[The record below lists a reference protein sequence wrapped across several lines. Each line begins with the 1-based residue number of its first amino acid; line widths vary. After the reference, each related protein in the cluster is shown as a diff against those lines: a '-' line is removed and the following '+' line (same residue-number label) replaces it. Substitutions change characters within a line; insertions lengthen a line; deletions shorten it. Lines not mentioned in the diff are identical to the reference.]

1 VDGGQSLLTRPARR
15 SRAQSGRTTRTA
27 ANILMNTTTAK
38 QPLHPAKPRT
48 IEHRSAFN
56 TFAFKSTT
64 LGRKVRVKDLTYLSD
79 AKLRALLLEADS
91 LLDHFSQ
98 QDGRCEWLIVQVAA
112 FVAAV
117 EGEIT
122 ARGEHRD
129 LFRRVLAMEIGEE
142 AIAAIEARVQALA
155 AAQAAAEAT

>member
-1 VDGGQSLLTRPARR
+1 
-15 SRAQSGRTTRTA
+15 
-27 ANILMNTTTAK
+27 MTTTTTQ
-38 QPLHPAKPRT
+38 QPLHPAKPVRT

-56 TFAFKSTT
+56 TFAFKSTS
-64 LGRKVRVKDLTYLSD
+64 LGRKVRVRDLGYLSD

-98 QDGRCEWLIVQVAA
+98 QEGRCEWLIVQVAA
-112 FVAAV
+112 FVTAV
-117 EGEIT
+117 ETEIT

-129 LFRRVLAMEIGEE
+129 LFRNVLVMEFGEE
-142 AIAAIEARVQALA
+142 AVAAIEARVRVLA